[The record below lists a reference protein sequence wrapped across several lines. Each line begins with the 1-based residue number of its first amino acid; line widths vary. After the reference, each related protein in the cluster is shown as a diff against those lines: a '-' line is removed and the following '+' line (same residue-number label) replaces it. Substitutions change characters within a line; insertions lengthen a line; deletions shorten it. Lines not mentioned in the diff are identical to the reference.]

1 MRLYKCSTLEK
12 FNVLCGKANGIRHR
26 TIHNLGGDLW
36 SFIERYE
43 GAQSFAHPE
52 LCSTIILW
60 GNAKAR
66 ELGETVNLV
75 AYA

>member
-1 MRLYKCSTLEK
+1 MWDSA
-12 FNVLCGKANGIRHR
+12 GMRHR
-26 TIHNLGGDLW
+26 TKHNLGGDWGVSLKDMKVLE
-36 SFIERYE
+36 SF
-43 GAQSFAHPE
+43 SHPK

-66 ELGETVNLV
+66 ELGEAVNLV